1 VWRVAARPDPGPA
14 RRFAVKMTR
23 MTDDD
28 MQPVFGRVLTA
39 MVTPF
44 TADGSEV
51 DYAQVARLAAHLV
64 DDLGNDGLVVNG
76 TTGESPTTTDLE
88 KQRVLDAVV
97 TAVGDRASVVAGVG
111 TFSTRHSIEL
121 ARQAAD
127 VGVDGLLVVTPYYS
141 RPPADALEDHFVA
154 VADATDLPVMLYDIP
169 HRAGIAIPEDML
181 IRLDAHPRIR
191 AVKDAKGSIVSSS
204 IVLARTNLAYY
215 AGDDAFL
222 LPLLS
227 VGGVGVVGT
236 SSHFTAAAARR
247 IIDLYL
253 AGRVEEAVEANRE
266 ALPAFQGI
274 FATQGCM
281 MVKAVLAERGFDAG
295 PCRAP
300 MGVPDP
306 EVVTRYATLLEN
318 LGFHA

>member
-1 VWRVAARPDPGPA
+1 
-14 RRFAVKMTR
+14 MTHHD
-23 MTDDD
+23 T
-28 MQPVFGRVLTA
+28 QPLFGRVLTA

-76 TTGESPTTTDLE
+76 TTGESPTTTDIE
-88 KQRVLDAVV
+88 KRMVLDAVV

-111 TFSTRHSIEL
+111 TFSTRHSVEL
-121 ARQAAD
+121 ARQAAS

-141 RPPADALEDHFVA
+141 RPPEDALEDHFVT

-169 HRAGIAIPEDML
+169 HRSGLPIPEDML
-181 IRLDAHPRIR
+181 IRLDAHPQIR
-191 AVKDAKGSIVSSS
+191 AVKDAKGAVISSS
-204 IVLARTNLAYY
+204 TVLSRTNLAYY

-236 SSHFTAAAARR
+236 SSHFTAPAMRE
-247 IIDLYL
+247 IIEHFL
-253 AGRVEEAVEANRE
+253 AGRVEEAIEANRF
-266 ALPAFQGI
+266 ALPAFQGV

-281 MVKAVLAERGFDAG
+281 MVKAVLAARGFDAG

-300 MGVPDP
+300 MGRVADDLLG
-306 EVVTRYATLLEN
+306 RYTALLTD
-318 LGFHA
+318 LGFKP

>member
-1 VWRVAARPDPGPA
+1 
-14 RRFAVKMTR
+14 

-76 TTGESPTTTDLE
+76 TTGESPTTTDKE
-88 KQRVLDAVV
+88 KRAVLDAVV
-97 TAVGDRASVVAGVG
+97 TAVGDRASIIAGVG
-111 TFSTRHSIEL
+111 TFSTAHSIEL
-121 ARQAAD
+121 AEQAAS

-141 RPPADALEDHFVA
+141 RPPEDALEAHFVA
-154 VADATDLPVMLYDIP
+154 VSDSTDLPVMLYDIP

-191 AVKDAKGSIVSSS
+191 AVKDAKGNVVSSS
-204 IVLARTNLAYY
+204 TVLSRTNLAYY

-222 LPLLS
+222 LPLLA
-227 VGGVGVVGT
+227 VGGAGVVGT
-236 SSHFTAAAARR
+236 SSHFTAPAMRE
-247 IIDLYL
+247 IIEHFL
-253 AGRVEEAVEANRE
+253 AGRVDEAIQANRN
-266 ALPAFQGI
+266 ALPAFQGV

-281 MVKAVLAERGFDAG
+281 MVKAALEARGFDAG

-300 MGVPDP
+300 MGRVADD
-306 EVVTRYATLLEN
+306 VLRRYTTLLTD
-318 LGFHA
+318 LGFGA

>member
-1 VWRVAARPDPGPA
+1 
-14 RRFAVKMTR
+14 

-76 TTGESPTTTDLE
+76 TTGESPTTTDKE
-88 KQRVLDAVV
+88 KRAVLDAVV
-97 TAVGDRASVVAGVG
+97 TAVGDRASVIAGVG
-111 TFSTRHSIEL
+111 TFSTAHSVEL
-121 ARQAAD
+121 AQQAAS

-141 RPPADALEDHFVA
+141 RPPEDALEDHFVA
-154 VADATDLPVMLYDIP
+154 VADSTDLPVMLYDIP
-169 HRAGIAIPEDML
+169 HRAGIPIPEDML

-191 AVKDAKGSIVSSS
+191 AVKDAKGNVVSSS
-204 IVLARTNLAYY
+204 TVLSRTNLAYY

-222 LPLLS
+222 LPLLA
-227 VGGVGVVGT
+227 VGGAGVVGT
-236 SSHFTAAAARR
+236 SSHFTAPAMRE
-247 IIDLYL
+247 IIEHFL
-253 AGRVEEAVEANRE
+253 AGRVDEAIQANRN
-266 ALPAFQGI
+266 ALPAFQGV

-281 MVKAVLAERGFDAG
+281 MVKAALEARGFDAG

-300 MGVPDP
+300 MGRVAD
-306 EVVTRYATLLEN
+306 EVLRRYTTLLAD
-318 LGFHA
+318 LGF

>member
-1 VWRVAARPDPGPA
+1 MRPL
-14 RRFAVKMTR
+14 
-23 MTDDD
+23 
-28 MQPVFGRVLTA
+28 FGRVLTA

-44 TADGSEV
+44 TPDGSQV

-64 DDLGNDGLVVNG
+64 DDLGNDGLVING
-76 TTGESPTTTDLE
+76 TTGEAPTTSDEE
-88 KQRVLDAVV
+88 KRRILDAVV
-97 TAVGDRASVVAGVG
+97 TAVGDRATVVAGVG
-111 TFSTRHSIEL
+111 TFSTHHTIEL

-141 RPPADALEDHFVA
+141 RPPADALEDHFVS

-169 HRAGIAIPEDML
+169 HRAGLPIPEDLL

-191 AVKDAKGSIVSSS
+191 AVKDAKGSIVSTSQ
-204 IVLARTNLAYY
+204 VLANTNLAYY
-215 AGDDAFL
+215 AGDDAYL

-236 SSHFTAAAARR
+236 STHFTAPAAAR
-247 IIDLYL
+247 IIDLFT
-253 AGRVEEAVEANRE
+253 AGRVEEAIEANRQ
-266 ALPAFQGI
+266 ALPAFQGV

-281 MVKAVLAERGFDAG
+281 MVKETLALRGFDVG

-300 MGVPDP
+300 MGSVP
-306 EVVTRYATLLEN
+306 EAVGQRYANLLEA
-318 LGFHA
+318 LGFPA

>member
-1 VWRVAARPDPGPA
+1 
-14 RRFAVKMTR
+14 

-44 TADGSEV
+44 TADGKEV

-76 TTGESPTTTDLE
+76 TTGESPTTTDKE
-88 KQRVLDAVV
+88 KRAVLDAVV
-97 TAVGDRASVVAGVG
+97 TAVGDRASVIAGVG
-111 TFSTRHSIEL
+111 TFSTAHSVEL
-121 ARQAAD
+121 AQQAAS

-141 RPPADALEDHFVA
+141 RPPEDALEAHFVA
-154 VADATDLPVMLYDIP
+154 VADSTDLPVMLYDIP

-191 AVKDAKGSIVSSS
+191 AVKDAKGNVVSSS
-204 IVLARTNLAYY
+204 TVLSRTNLAYY

-222 LPLLS
+222 LPLLA
-227 VGGVGVVGT
+227 VGGAGVVGT
-236 SSHFTAAAARR
+236 SSHFTAPAMRE
-247 IIDLYL
+247 IIEHFL
-253 AGRVEEAVEANRE
+253 AGRVDEAIQANRN
-266 ALPAFQGI
+266 ALPAFQGV

-281 MVKAVLAERGFDAG
+281 MVKAALEARGFDAG

-300 MGVPDP
+300 MGRVADD
-306 EVVTRYATLLEN
+306 VLRRYTTLLTD
-318 LGFHA
+318 LGFGA

>member
-1 VWRVAARPDPGPA
+1 MADMTPDS
-14 RRFAVKMTR
+14 
-23 MTDDD
+23 D
-28 MQPVFGRVLTA
+28 MSPIFGRVLTA

-44 TADGSEV
+44 TPDGSET
-51 DYAQVARLAAHLV
+51 DYAQVARLATHLV
-64 DDLGNDGLVVNG
+64 DDLGNDGLVING
-76 TTGESPTTTDLE
+76 TTGESPTTTDAE
-88 KQRVLDAVV
+88 KRAVLDAVV

-111 TFSTRHSIEL
+111 TFSTKHTIEL
-121 ARQAAD
+121 AKQAAD

-141 RPPADALEDHFVA
+141 RPPVDALRDHFLA

-169 HRAGIAIPEDML
+169 HRAGIPIPEDLL

-191 AVKDAKGSIVSSS
+191 AVKDAKGNIVSSS
-204 IVLARTNLAYY
+204 TVLANTNLAYY

-236 SSHFTAAAARR
+236 STHFTARAARE
-247 IIDLYL
+247 IIDHYL
-253 AGRVEEAVEANRE
+253 AGRVEEAISAHRQV
-266 ALPAFQGI
+266 LPAFQGV

-281 MVKAVLAERGFDAG
+281 MVKETLALRGFDVG

-300 MGVPDP
+300 MGSVP
-306 EVVTRYATLLEN
+306 EAVGQRYANLLDA
-318 LGFHA
+318 LGFPA